1 MDDDPMEV
9 ELYKAS
15 IDRPRDSARYVA
27 ALERAVLTRLYDPE
41 TPRNPPLLSLYG
53 ELVHEYQVLGRWDD
67 ALVVA
72 DAVAEARPL
81 MNPPAR
87 CLRARILMRMGRVAE
102 AEQIWEAVCS
112 ENPEDVS
119 IHEAAAIEY
128 ADIGD
133 HESALAWLTEGLQVA
148 LRIEDSDTEDPL
160 AAELADLRKN
170 TLDELGRPADALQEH
185 AIATLREQAER
196 EHLKTLAYFGMPPGV
211 KPVRP
216 KASARQRST
225 ADTPFS
231 PQRRRRSMLV
241 RARRRLRKA
250 LRRR

>member
-41 TPRNPPLLSLYG
+41 TPRNPPLLSLYE

-119 IHEAAAIEY
+119 IHEASAIEY

-160 AAELADLRKN
+160 AAELVDLRQK
-170 TLDELGRPADALQEH
+170 TLDELRRPADALQGQ
-185 AIATLREQAER
+185 ATATLRAQAER
-196 EHLKTLAYFGMPPGV
+196 EHLETLAYFGIPPGV

-216 KASARQRST
+216 TSSARQRRN
-225 ADTPFS
+225 TPAQ
-231 PQRRRRSMLV
+231 PRRPRRSMLA

>member
-9 ELYKAS
+9 ELFEAS
-15 IDRPRDSARYVA
+15 IARPRDSARYVA

-41 TPRNPPLLSLYG
+41 TTRHPPLLSLYE
-53 ELVHEYQVLGRWDD
+53 ELANEYQAIGRWDD
-67 ALVVA
+67 ALQMA

-81 MNPPAR
+81 RNPPAR

-102 AEQIWEAVCS
+102 AEPIWEAVCS

-128 ADIGD
+128 LSIDD

-148 LRIEDSDTEDPL
+148 LRIEGSETEDPL
-160 AAELADLRKN
+160 AAELLELRQE
-170 TLDELGRPADALQEH
+170 TLDELGRPADALQGR
-185 AIATLREQAER
+185 AIATLRAQAER
-196 EHLKTLAYFGMPPGV
+196 EHLETLAYFGIPPGV

-216 KASARQRST
+216 TSSARQRRN
-225 ADTPFS
+225 TPAQ
-231 PQRRRRSMLV
+231 PRRPRRSMV
-241 RARRRLRKA
+241 ARARRRLRKA